1 MARDFFCLVK
11 LHSNYDSRGG
21 GVKMTVLMTVGGGV
35 YGNKTHKL
43 GEKYL
48 I

>member
-1 MARDFFCLVK
+1 MTVGGGCEND
-11 LHSNYDSRGG
+11 STYDSR
-21 GVKMTVLMTVGGGV
+21 GGV

>member
-1 MARDFFCLVK
+1 MTVGGGCEND
-11 LHSNYDSRGG
+11 STYDSR
-21 GVKMTVLMTVGGGV
+21 GGGV